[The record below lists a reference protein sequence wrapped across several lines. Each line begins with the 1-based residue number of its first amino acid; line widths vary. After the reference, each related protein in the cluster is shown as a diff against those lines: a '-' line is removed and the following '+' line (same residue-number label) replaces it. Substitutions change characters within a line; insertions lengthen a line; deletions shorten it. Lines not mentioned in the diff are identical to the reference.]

1 MSLGKRMPCRSC
13 PMFTLDEAGHPM
25 GSLSDRI
32 TLSHAEH
39 APVPEARLGKQVCLA
54 SMRPSQACCASR
66 SRLVNMT
73 G

>member
-1 MSLGKRMPCRSC
+1 
-13 PMFTLDEAGHPM
+13 MFTLDEAGHPM

-32 TLSHAEH
+32 TLSYAEH
-39 APVPEARLGKQVCLA
+39 APVPEARLGKQGCMA
-54 SMRPSQACCASR
+54 SMRLPSQARCPSR